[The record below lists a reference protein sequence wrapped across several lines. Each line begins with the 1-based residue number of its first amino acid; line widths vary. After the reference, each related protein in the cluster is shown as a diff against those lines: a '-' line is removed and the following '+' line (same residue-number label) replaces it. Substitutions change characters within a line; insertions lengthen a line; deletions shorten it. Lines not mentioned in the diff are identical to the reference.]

1 MCLSHAH
8 THISASIHSHLV
20 FLGLRCS
27 CVRACV
33 RVLLI
38 VSERVLDY
46 RSTCVSAANSSDT
59 VALAKPSAA
68 AAAVVAAE
76 HSEQTTHTP
85 STTTAA
91 TTTTEESVVEAF
103 ALDPDFDYEDM
114 RLTDERPLHVTL
126 RQRAMEAAS
135 GGDGR

>member
-1 MCLSHAH
+1 M
-8 THISASIHSHLV
+8 
-20 FLGLRCS
+20 
-27 CVRACV
+27 RACV

-91 TTTTEESVVEAF
+91 TTTTTEESVVEAF
-103 ALDPDFDYEDM
+103 TLDPDFDYEDM